1 MTTLLENPLPIAAV
15 GGLVSL
21 FALIV
26 FWSRRDSA
34 SLAALAGAVLLTL
47 GLLLVERLVVTE
59 RERVENAVADIIAAV
74 KANDLPGVLDSIDP
88 AAAKVRADVQQLMP
102 EMKVNAANSVG
113 RTDVTF
119 DETAQPPTADARI
132 LAVLVGIHERSGAPV
147 GYYKQRVDLHWVKR
161 GDRWLLDDYTAYF
174 NGQPIDAAGS
184 AAGNRPV
191 PRQLVPRR

>member
-1 MTTLLENPLPIAAV
+1 MTTLLENPLPVAAV
-15 GGLVSL
+15 GGLIAL
-21 FALIV
+21 CALIV

-59 RERVENAVADIIAAV
+59 RERVENAVAGMIAAV
-74 KANDLPGVLDSIDP
+74 KANDMPGVLGSIDP
-88 AAAKVRADVQQLMP
+88 AAAKVRADVERLMP
-102 EMKVNAANSVG
+102 EIKVNAANSAG
-113 RTDVTF
+113 RTEVTI
-119 DETAQPPTADARI
+119 DAATEPPTADARI

-161 GDRWLLDDYTAYF
+161 GERWLLDDYTAYF

-191 PRQLVPRR
+191 PKR

>member
-1 MTTLLENPLPIAAV
+1 MTTLLENPLPIAAF
-15 GGLVSL
+15 GGLVTL

-34 SLAALAGAVLLTL
+34 SLATLAGTVLVMF
-47 GLLLVERLVVTE
+47 GLLLVERLVVTD
-59 RERVENAVADIIAAV
+59 RESVENAVAGMVAAV
-74 KANDLPGVLDSIDP
+74 RANDMSGVLDSIDP

-102 EMKVNAANSVG
+102 EIKVNAANTAG
-113 RTDVTF
+113 RTDVTI

-191 PRQLVPRR
+191 PKR